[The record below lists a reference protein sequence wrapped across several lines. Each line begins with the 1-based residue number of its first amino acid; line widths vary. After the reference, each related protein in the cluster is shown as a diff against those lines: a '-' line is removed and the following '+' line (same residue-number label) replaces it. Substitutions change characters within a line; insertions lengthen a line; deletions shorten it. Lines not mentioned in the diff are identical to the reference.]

1 MKKPVIIITAL
12 VALMAGCKIDTTGL
26 PGASGSNA
34 ALLIGKWFIKSQG
47 TTITGLGAPVSNT
60 VSNFTSQ
67 DFYIFNKDQSVNYSE
82 VTVGN
87 GVGNG
92 SYSYDATAQTLTL
105 IDPNGVS
112 ATANVSKLTADS
124 LVYSITVNFQALNTQ
139 TIVTTH
145 FAHN

>member
-26 PGASGSNA
+26 PGASTTNA
-34 ALLIGKWFIKSQG
+34 GLLIGKWFIKSQV
-47 TTITGLGAPVSNT
+47 TTITGLGAPVSST
-60 VSNFTSQ
+60 ISNFTSQ

-82 VTVGN
+82 VTVGS
-87 GVGNG
+87 GIGNG
-92 SYSYDATAQTLTL
+92 SYSYDATAQALTL

-112 ATANVSKLTADS
+112 ATANVSKLTTDS
-124 LVYSITVNFQALNTQ
+124 LVYAITVTFQALNSQ
-139 TIVTTH
+139 TTVTTH